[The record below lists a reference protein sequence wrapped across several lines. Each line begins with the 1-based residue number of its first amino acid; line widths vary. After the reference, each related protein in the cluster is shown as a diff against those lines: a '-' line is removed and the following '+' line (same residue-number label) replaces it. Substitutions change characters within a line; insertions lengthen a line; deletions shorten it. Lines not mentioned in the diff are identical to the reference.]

1 MLYYF
6 SRKGIVMDKMK
17 NLYGTIAGNVRAERK
32 QHGISQE
39 QLAEQAEVSVD
50 TIKSIES
57 GRRAMSLDTYIR
69 IVQALDVPPLA
80 LLGRRNQT
88 EYIERF
94 AFMVGRRSEGEIEF
108 ALHMVEQLFKGQDC
122 YLKE

>member
-1 MLYYF
+1 
-6 SRKGIVMDKMK
+6 MDRMK
-17 NLYGTIAGNVRAERK
+17 NLYETIAGNMKTKRK
-32 QHGISQE
+32 QREISQE

-69 IVQALDVPPLA
+69 IVQALDVPPLS
-80 LLGRRNQT
+80 LLGRKSQE

-94 AFMVGRRSEGEIEF
+94 VFMMEKRSEGEIEF
-108 ALHMVEQLFKGQDC
+108 ALHMVEQIFKGQDR

>member
-1 MLYYF
+1 
-6 SRKGIVMDKMK
+6 MDRMK
-17 NLYGTIAGNVRAERK
+17 NLYGTIAGNIKTKRK

-57 GRRAMSLDTYIR
+57 GRRTMSLDTYIR
-69 IVQALDVPPLA
+69 IVQALDVPPFA
-80 LLGRRNQT
+80 LLGRKNQE
-88 EYIERF
+88 EYIEQF
-94 AFMVGRRSEGEIEF
+94 VFMMGKRSEGEIEF
-108 ALHMVEQLFKGQDC
+108 ALHMVEQIFKGQDR

>member
-1 MLYYF
+1 
-6 SRKGIVMDKMK
+6 MDKMR
-17 NLYGTIAGNVRAERK
+17 NLYGIIAGNVKTERK

-80 LLGRRNQT
+80 LLGRRNQE

-94 AFMVGRRSEGEIEF
+94 VFMVGRRSEGEIEF
-108 ALHMVEQLFKGQDC
+108 ALHMVEQIFKGQDR